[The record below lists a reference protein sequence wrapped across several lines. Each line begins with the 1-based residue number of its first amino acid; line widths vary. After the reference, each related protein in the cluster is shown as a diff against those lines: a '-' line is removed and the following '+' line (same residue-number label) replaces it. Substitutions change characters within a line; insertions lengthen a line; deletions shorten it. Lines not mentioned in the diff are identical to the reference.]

1 MTSERELLAAE
12 IEREAGKILDFF
24 RGFIRA
30 RSPNPPGDTRAA
42 ADFICRFLKSER
54 VPFRVIAPMSDMP
67 NVVAFFEGGA
77 PGRHL
82 VLNGHIDVFPVGKA
96 TGWSFDPWGGDLVD
110 GRVYGRGACDMKAG
124 TTASIF
130 SYLLLYRMRTR
141 LPGRLTLT
149 AVSDEETFGP
159 WGARYLLEHL
169 PEVHGDAML
178 NGEPSGLYNVR
189 FGEKG
194 SLWLAFTVRTPG
206 AHGAHTHHSASA
218 TKIACR
224 LIQDL
229 EAVVQ
234 VPVNMPGSVAKA
246 LERAAPGMERSMGKG
261 GSRIISA
268 VTLNIGTI
276 NGGLKINMV
285 PGECRFEADIRLP
298 VGAERSDI
306 DAVIE
311 RLLRAYPEAA
321 LEELNYNSP
330 SWCDPDGPLI
340 NIVRRNVQAL
350 SGTDP
355 MPTIS
360 LGGTDARLWRYRSI
374 PAYIYGP
381 PPSGMGSLDEHVLV
395 DDLMHVVRTHVLS
408 TYDYLSGTA

>member
-1 MTSERELLAAE
+1 MTSERALLAAD
-12 IEREAGKILDFF
+12 IEREAGRILDFY

-30 RSPNPPGDTRAA
+30 RSPNPPGDTREAA
-42 ADFICRFLKSER
+42 GFICQFLQSEN
-54 VPFRVIAPMSDMP
+54 VPFRVVAPMSEMP
-67 NVVAFFEGGA
+67 NVVASFDGRTS
-77 PGRHL
+77 GRHL
-82 VLNGHIDVFPVGKA
+82 VLNGHIDVFPVGEA
-96 TGWSFDPWGGDLVD
+96 TGWSVDPWGGELID

-130 SYLLLYRMRTR
+130 AYFLLHRMRSR
-141 LPGRLTLT
+141 LKGRLTLT

-169 PEVHGDAML
+169 PEVGGDAML

-206 AHGAHTHHSASA
+206 AHGAHTHHSPSA

-224 LIQDL
+224 LVRDL
-229 EAVVQ
+229 EAVTQ
-234 VPVNMPGSVAKA
+234 VPVHMPQSVADA

-261 GSRIISA
+261 GSRIIPA
-268 VTLNIGTI
+268 LTLNIGTI
-276 NGGLKINMV
+276 RGGLKINMV

-298 VGAERSDI
+298 VGVDRPDL
-306 DAVIE
+306 DTVIE
-311 RLLRAYPEAA
+311 RLLRSCPEATV
-321 LEELNYNSP
+321 EELNYNPP
-330 SWCDPDGPLI
+330 SWCDPDGALI
-340 NIVRRNVQAL
+340 TIVRRNVQAL
-350 SGTDP
+350 NGIDP

-360 LGGTDARLWRYRSI
+360 LGGTDARLWRYRNI
-374 PAYIYGP
+374 PAYVYGP
-381 PPSGMGSLDEHVLV
+381 PPSGMGSVDEHVRR

-408 TYDYLSGTA
+408 CYDYLSGAG

>member
-1 MTSERELLAAE
+1 MTSERAQLAAD
-12 IEREAGKILDFF
+12 IEREVGRIVDFY

-30 RSPNPPGDTRAA
+30 RSPNPPGDTRDAA
-42 ADFICRFLKSER
+42 AFICRILESEK
-54 VPFRVIAPMSDMP
+54 VPFRVVAPMNEMP
-67 NVVAFFEGGA
+67 NVVASFEGGA

-82 VLNGHIDVFPVGKA
+82 VLNGHIDVFPVGEA
-96 TGWSFDPWGGDLVD
+96 RGWTIDPWGGELID
-110 GRVYGRGACDMKAG
+110 GRIYGRGACDMKAG

-130 SYLLLYRMRTR
+130 AYLLLHRLRTR
-141 LPGRLTLT
+141 LNGRLTLT

-169 PEVHGDAML
+169 PEVRGDAML
-178 NGEPSGLYNVR
+178 NGEPSGLHNVR

-194 SLWLAFTVRTPG
+194 SLWLAFAVRTPG
-206 AHGAHTHHSASA
+206 AHGAYTHKSPSA

-224 LIQDL
+224 LIGEL
-229 EAVVQ
+229 EAVTQ
-234 VPVNMPGSVAKA
+234 VPVNMPRPVADV

-261 GSRIISA
+261 GSQIIPA

-276 NGGLKINMV
+276 HGGLKVNMV

-298 VGAERSDI
+298 VGVERSDL

-311 RLLRAYPEAA
+311 RLLQSCPEATV
-321 LEELNYNSP
+321 EELNYSPP
-330 SWCDPDGPLI
+330 SWCDPDGELI

-350 SGTDP
+350 NGTDP

-360 LGGTDARLWRYRSI
+360 LGGTDARLW
-374 PAYIYGP
+374 
-381 PPSGMGSLDEHVLV
+381 
-395 DDLMHVVRTHVLS
+395 
-408 TYDYLSGTA
+408 

>member
-1 MTSERELLAAE
+1 MSERALLAAD
-12 IEREAGKILDFF
+12 IERESGRILEFY

-30 RSPNPPGDTRAA
+30 RSPNPPGDTRDAA
-42 ADFICRFLKSER
+42 AFIGRFLESEK
-54 VPFRVIAPMSDMP
+54 VPFRVVAPMNEMP
-67 NVVAFFEGGA
+67 NIVASFEGGT

-82 VLNGHIDVFPVGKA
+82 VLNGHIDVFPVGEA
-96 TGWSFDPWGGDLVD
+96 TGWNVDPWGGELID
-110 GRVYGRGACDMKAG
+110 GRIYGRGACDMKAG

-130 SYLLLYRMRTR
+130 SYLLLYRIRTR
-141 LPGRLTLT
+141 LMGRLTLT

-169 PEVHGDAML
+169 PEVRGDAML

-194 SLWLAFTVRTPG
+194 LLWLAFTVRTPG
-206 AHGAHTHHSASA
+206 AHGAHTHKSPSA

-224 LIQDL
+224 LIGDL
-229 EAVVQ
+229 EAVTQ
-234 VPVNMPGSVAKA
+234 VPVKMPRSVADA
-246 LERAAPGMERSMGKG
+246 LERAAPGMERSMGRG
-261 GSRIISA
+261 GSQIIPA

-276 NGGLKINMV
+276 HGGLKVNMV

-298 VGAERSDI
+298 VGVERSEL

-311 RLLRAYPEAA
+311 RLLRSYPEAMV
-321 LEELNYNSP
+321 EELNYSPP
-330 SWCDPDGPLI
+330 SWCDPNGELI
-340 NIVRRNVQAL
+340 NVVRRNVQAV
-350 SGTDP
+350 SGIDP

-360 LGGTDARLWRYRSI
+360 LGGTDARLWRYRKI

-381 PPSGMGSLDEHVLV
+381 PPTGMGSVDEHVLE
-395 DDLMHVVRTHVLS
+395 DDLLHVVRTHVLS
-408 TYDYLSGTA
+408 CYDYLSGAG